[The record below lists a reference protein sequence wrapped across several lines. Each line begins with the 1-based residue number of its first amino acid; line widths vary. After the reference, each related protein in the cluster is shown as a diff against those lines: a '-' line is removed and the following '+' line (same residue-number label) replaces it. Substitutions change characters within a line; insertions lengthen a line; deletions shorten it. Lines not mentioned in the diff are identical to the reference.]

1 LIKPVLHII
10 LIFYFHFVSAQEN
23 LVANG
28 GFEEFFSCPS
38 GLADFTV
45 SDWIPATG
53 GSSDYFNTCNLSS
66 VSIPANIVGYQNAH
80 SGNGYCGIVSGFENP
95 NENQREYIQ
104 TQLLSEL
111 IAGKEYVFSGF
122 FSLADS
128 SRYCVKNLGIT
139 FSSTAIGG
147 AFGTPISFSPVQIF
161 PENTALCDTGVWA
174 EAKVNYI
181 AQGGENY
188 LTVGL
193 FFDDNSSQI
202 ELVNPLK
209 VDFAYYYI
217 DDISVKEFS
226 FGAIPNVL
234 TPNNDGI
241 NDFWELNS
249 PSETEFY
256 ILNRWGS
263 IVFKGVS
270 NSNVI
275 SWQGDDINGNGC
287 SDGVYYYKIVSQ
299 FEVKTGFIQLIR

>member
-1 LIKPVLHII
+1 MIKPVLHII
-10 LIFYFHFVSAQEN
+10 LIFYFHFVAAQEN

-28 GFEEFFSCPS
+28 SFEEFYSCPS

-53 GSSDYFNTCNLSS
+53 GSSDYFNTCNFSD
-66 VSIPANIVGYQNAH
+66 VSIPTNIVGYQYAH
-80 SGNGYCGIVSGFENP
+80 SGNGYCGIVSGFENT

-128 SRYCVKNLGIT
+128 SRYCLKNLGIA

-147 AFGTPISFSPVQIF
+147 AFGTPISFLPVQIF
-161 PENTALCDTGVWA
+161 PQNTALCDTSAWV
-174 EAKVNYI
+174 EVKVNYV

-188 LTVGL
+188 LTIGL

-202 ELVNPLK
+202 ELINPLK

-217 DDISVKEFS
+217 DDISVKEMS
-226 FGAIPNVL
+226 FDIIPNVL

-241 NDFWELNS
+241 NDFWELIS

-270 NSNVI
+270 NSNII
-275 SWQGDDINGNGC
+275 SWKGEDINGNGC
-287 SDGVYYYKIVSQ
+287 NDGVYYYKIVSQ